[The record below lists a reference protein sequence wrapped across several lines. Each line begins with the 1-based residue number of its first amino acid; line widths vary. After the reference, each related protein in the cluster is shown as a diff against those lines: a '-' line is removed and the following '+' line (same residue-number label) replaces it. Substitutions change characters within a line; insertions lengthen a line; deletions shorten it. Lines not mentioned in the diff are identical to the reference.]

1 MGELIWC
8 ENLSSNPNLLIHFVL
23 CFCIKMFFFYNTKCV
38 FSSETKMCFLMEYGE
53 VDYGSL
59 MEQSSYE
66 LNAKF
71 QFISKQL
78 KFGSSYK

>member
-1 MGELIWC
+1 
-8 ENLSSNPNLLIHFVL
+8 
-23 CFCIKMFFFYNTKCV
+23 
-38 FSSETKMCFLMEYGE
+38 MEYGE

-59 MEQSSYE
+59 MEQSLYE

>member
-1 MGELIWC
+1 
-8 ENLSSNPNLLIHFVL
+8 
-23 CFCIKMFFFYNTKCV
+23 
-38 FSSETKMCFLMEYGE
+38 MEYGE

-59 MEQSSYE
+59 MEQSLYE

-78 KFGSSYK
+78 KFESNYR